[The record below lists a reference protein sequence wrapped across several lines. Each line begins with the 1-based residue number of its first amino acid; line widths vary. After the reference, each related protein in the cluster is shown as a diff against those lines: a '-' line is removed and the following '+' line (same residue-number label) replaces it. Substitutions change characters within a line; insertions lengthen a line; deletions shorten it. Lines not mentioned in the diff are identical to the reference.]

1 MYGKSLGFQLVQMYF
16 VMKRIDLIEV
26 KHKRKIGEACEY
38 IEPNVTEDC
47 IFYADGEPI
56 GFYLTKMSEK
66 MCKLADLANA
76 ELNTK
81 KVPKT
86 EMRRGKNDGIDEK
99 TGKYKYKDEIH
110 QYSAI
115 LGSVPPKPHM
125 RRNYATISSVHGVK
139 TAQTFIKA
147 MLLLAK
153 ESEQL
158 IKEILPNQYEKQ
170 IKLFNDVPDKWK
182 FGNLFTSSISNYNIS
197 APFHRDT
204 GNIVG
209 AVNVIICKQKN
220 AKGGDLHIPDYNAT
234 IGQVDNSILVYPAW
248 RNMHGVTPIIP
259 THEGGYRNS
268 LVFYPLKAFVGL
280 K

>member
-1 MYGKSLGFQLVQMYF
+1 
-16 VMKRIDLIEV
+16 MKRIDLTPIE
-26 KHKRKIGEACEY
+26 HNRKIGESCEY

-56 GFYLTKMSEK
+56 GFYLTKMPEK
-66 MCKLADLANA
+66 MCKLADLANV
-76 ELNTK
+76 ELRSDN
-81 KVPKT
+81 VPKT
-86 EMRRGKNDGIDEK
+86 EMQRPKMLGIDPK
-99 TGKYKYKDEIH
+99 TGKGIVDRSCK
-110 QYSAI
+110 QFSTI
-115 LGSVPPKPHM
+115 LGGIPPKPHM
-125 RRNYATISSVHGVK
+125 RRPYPTQSSVHSVK
-139 TAQTFIKA
+139 TAQTFIKS

-158 IKEILPNQYEKQ
+158 IKEIMPKQYNQQIELFKQ
-170 IKLFNDVPDKWK
+170 VPDKWK
-182 FGNLFTSSISNYNIS
+182 FGNLFTSSISNFNIS

-259 THEGGYRNS
+259 THDGGYRNS

-280 K
+280 KD

>member
-1 MYGKSLGFQLVQMYF
+1 
-16 VMKRIDLIEV
+16 MKRVDLI
-26 KHKRKIGEACEY
+26 KIDHDRKIGEVCEY

-47 IFYADGEPI
+47 IFYSEGEPI
-56 GFYLTKMSEK
+56 GFYISKMPEK
-66 MCKLADLANA
+66 MCKLADLANS
-76 ELNTK
+76 ELRSAN
-81 KVPKT
+81 VPKSNMNRSDAVKKFMEGGMA
-86 EMRRGKNDGIDEK
+86 EMKKGVS
-99 TGKYKYKDEIH
+99 

-115 LGSVPPKPHM
+115 IGSTPPRPHM
-125 RRNYATISSVHGVK
+125 RRPYPSISSVHSVK

-158 IKEILPNQYEKQ
+158 IKEILPEQYEKQ
-170 IKLFNDVPDKWK
+170 VELFKQVPDQWK

-204 GNIVG
+204 GNIAG
-209 AVNVIICKQKN
+209 AVNVIICKKHN
-220 AKGGDLHIPDYNAT
+220 AKGGELHIPDYNAT
-234 IGQVDNSILVYPAW
+234 IGQQDNSILVYPAW
-248 RNMHGVTPIIP
+248 RNVHGVTPIIP

-268 LVFYPLKAFVGL
+268 LIFYPLKAFVNI